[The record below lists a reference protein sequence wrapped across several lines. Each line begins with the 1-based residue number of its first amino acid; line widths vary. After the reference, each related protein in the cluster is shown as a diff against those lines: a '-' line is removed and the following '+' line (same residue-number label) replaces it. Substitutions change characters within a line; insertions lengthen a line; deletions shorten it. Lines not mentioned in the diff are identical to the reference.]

1 MKKII
6 FNIIVTCVGIALYSC
21 QKDFLNRPPLDR
33 LDAETFFNSATD
45 LEVYTNGFYSAF
57 PSYGTLDE
65 HDDAS
70 DNVARS
76 GLSTRVLGTRIVPVT
91 RGTGGWSWTELR
103 SLNFFLTNYQKCPD
117 EAAKKK
123 FGGIAKFFR
132 ASFYYDKVKTFG
144 DVPWYGKELKAGDED
159 LYKAKDS
166 RILVM
171 DSVLADINFAIDN
184 IPAEKSLNRVTKYTA
199 LALKARICL
208 FEGTFRKYHNIE
220 GYQKFLNEAVSA
232 SEQLMNTN
240 AYTLFT
246 TGGVNASY
254 RQLFSRNN
262 QDVTETI
269 LAVDYHTEL
278 RRHNLAYLLTSPT
291 MGSFGMTKDMVNT
304 YLMKDGSRFTDI
316 SGYSTMGFYQEMQN
330 RDPRLQQ
337 TAAGPDYIVTGD
349 TKVEPVDLSGSI
361 TGYRIIKSLP
371 TRDQWI
377 YNVAYNDQIVF
388 RFAEVLLVYAEAK
401 AELGTINQS
410 DLDKSV
416 NRLRTRVAMP
426 NMNLAAANSSPDPY
440 LALMYPNVDKGPNK
454 GIILEIRRERRVELY
469 MEGLRWDDLM
479 RWKEGKKLE
488 KPMLGVYFSGLGG
501 FDFNN
506 DGKVDVFLHN
516 GNTSGI
522 PSGTPTII
530 DIRQRPLSEGL
541 SGYLSPYKST
551 TRIFNEARD
560 YYYPIPT
567 EDLNLNKNL
576 KQNPGW
582 M

>member
-1 MKKII
+1 
-6 FNIIVTCVGIALYSC
+6 
-21 QKDFLNRPPLDR
+21 
-33 LDAETFFNSATD
+33 
-45 LEVYTNGFYSAF
+45 
-57 PSYGTLDE
+57 
-65 HDDAS
+65 
-70 DNVARS
+70 
-76 GLSTRVLGTRIVPVT
+76 
-91 RGTGGWSWTELR
+91 
-103 SLNFFLTNYQKCPD
+103 
-117 EAAKKK
+117 
-123 FGGIAKFFR
+123 
-132 ASFYYDKVKTFG
+132 
-144 DVPWYGKELKAGDED
+144 VPWYGKELKAGDED